1 LGAELMIPVVNV
13 PVSDGDVLLTTG
25 VVALTFLFAAL
36 LLRNTI
42 DAEMRVG
49 KTASDAGGR
58 TVYAVSRVAGSEDL
72 RSEHV
77 PVVLVVENDVLERAF
92 NAATL
97 RRQGLE
103 VLEAADMA
111 EALRVLKKIAV
122 DILISDVSLLDGMAR
137 AIG

>member
-42 DAEMRVG
+42 DTEMRVG

-122 DILISDVSLLDGMAR
+122 DILISDVSLIDGMAR

>member
-1 LGAELMIPVVNV
+1 MGAELMIPVVNV

-42 DAEMRVG
+42 GAEMRVG

-122 DILISDVSLLDGMAR
+122 DILISDVSLIDGMAR

>member
-122 DILISDVSLLDGMAR
+122 DILISDVSLIDGMAR